1 MESLTFPIFDLN
13 IIIRILASVFLGFA
27 IGLEREMANKY
38 AGLRTNILVCV
49 GACVFTILS
58 IYAFPMV
65 SVSGEEFGTRDSA
78 RVAAQIVTGI
88 GFIGGGTVLRHGA
101 NVFGLTTAATLWAVA
116 SIGMACGAGMFGV
129 AIATTIISIIVL
141 VFIGFGER
149 RILPNAVKNATRLK
163 VTLTCLHEDSENI
176 YDFILEKYPN
186 LREISKKMSSQDD
199 NLTKIVAIT
208 DVNLNN
214 PIQETYKV
222 FKKVHGVDS
231 ISIQEYNEVAA
242 K

>member
-1 MESLTFPIFDLN
+1 MENLAFPIIDLN
-13 IIIRILASVFLGFA
+13 LIVRILASVFLGFA

-65 SVSGEEFGTRDSA
+65 SVTGDEFGTRDSA

-101 NVFGLTTAATLWAVA
+101 TVFGLTTAATLWAVA

-129 AIATTIISIIVL
+129 AIATTILCIIVL
-141 VFIGFGER
+141 AAIGFGER
-149 RILPNAVKNATRLK
+149 RILPNTVKNATRLK
-163 VTLTCLHEDSENI
+163 VTLTCLHDDSENI
-176 YDFILEKYPN
+176 YDFILGKYPN
-186 LREISKKMSSQDD
+186 LREISKKMSTQDD
-199 NLTKIVAIT
+199 KLTKIVAIT
-208 DVNLNN
+208 DINSNN

-231 ISIQEYNEVAA
+231 ISIQEYNEIVG
-242 K
+242 